1 MEKQVIVALGR
12 EFGSG
17 GHYVA
22 QKIAQDL
29 GLNYYDRKMLEDIAE
44 EKNIRIEY
52 LEKYDEKK
60 GKVIL
65 FRNVRGYTNSLEE
78 IVAEIQFEYLK
89 KKAAA
94 GESFVIVGRCADE
107 IFRGDKRLISIFVLG
122 DKEDKIRRVR
132 ERHQISRDEAYAK
145 MKWND
150 RERKRYHNRHS
161 EIKWGDSRGY
171 DICINSS
178 KLGISKTAEILESYI
193 KERTGLSFTDKEE

>member
-1 MEKQVIVALGR
+1 MEKQVIIALGR

-29 GLNYYDRKMLEDIAE
+29 GLNYYDRKILEDIAE

-78 IVAEIQFEYLK
+78 IVAEFQFEYLK
-89 KKAAA
+89 KKADA

-107 IFRGDKRLISIFVLG
+107 VFRGDKRLISIFVRG
-122 DKEDKIRRVR
+122 DREDKIQRIM
-132 ERHQISRDEAYAK
+132 ERHRISMDEANKK
-145 MKWND
+145 MKRND
-150 RERKRYHNRHS
+150 RERKRYHNRYS

-178 KLGISKTAEILESYI
+178 KLGINKTADILEAYI
-193 KERTGLSFTDKEE
+193 KGRTGLNFKEE

>member
-1 MEKQVIVALGR
+1 MEKQVIIALGR

-29 GLNYYDRKMLEDIAE
+29 RLNYYDRKILEDIAE

-78 IVAEIQFEYLK
+78 IVAEFQFEYLK
-89 KKAAA
+89 KKADA

-107 IFRGDKRLISIFVLG
+107 VFRGDKRLISIFVRG
-122 DKEDKIRRVR
+122 DREDKIQRIM
-132 ERHQISRDEAYAK
+132 ERHRISMDEANKK
-145 MKWND
+145 MKRND
-150 RERKRYHNRHS
+150 RERKRFHNRYS

-178 KLGISKTAEILESYI
+178 KLGINKTADILEAYI
-193 KERTGLSFTDKEE
+193 KERTGLNFKEE

>member
-1 MEKQVIVALGR
+1 MEKQVIIALGR

-17 GHYVA
+17 GHYMA

-29 GLNYYDRKMLEDIAE
+29 GLNYYDRKILEDIAE
-44 EKNIRIEY
+44 EKDIHIEY

-78 IVAEIQFEYLK
+78 IVAEFQFEYLK
-89 KKAAA
+89 KKADA

-107 IFRGDKRLISIFVLG
+107 IFRGDKRMISIFVLG
-122 DKEDKIRRVR
+122 DLEDKIQRIM
-132 ERHQISRDEAYAK
+132 ERHRISRDEANTK
-145 MKWND
+145 MKRND
-150 RERKRYHNRHS
+150 RERKRYHNRYS

-178 KLGISKTAEILESYI
+178 KLGINKTADILEAYI
-193 KERTGLSFTDKEE
+193 KERAGLSFTEE

>member
-1 MEKQVIVALGR
+1 MEKQVIIALGR

-29 GLNYYDRKMLEDIAE
+29 SLKYYDRKILEDIAE

-78 IVAEIQFEYLK
+78 IVAEIQFEYLR
-89 KKAAA
+89 KKAAD
-94 GESFVIVGRCADE
+94 GESLVIVGRCADE

-122 DKEDKIRRVR
+122 DWEDKIRRVM
-132 ERHQISRDEAYAK
+132 ERHQITRDEAVTK
-145 MKWND
+145 MKRND

-178 KLGISKTAEILESYI
+178 KLGINKTADILELYI
-193 KERTGLSFTDKEE
+193 KECIGLNFTE

>member
-1 MEKQVIVALGR
+1 MEKQVIIALGR

-29 GLNYYDRKMLEDIAE
+29 GLNYYDRKILEDIAE

-65 FRNVRGYTNSLEE
+65 FRNVKGYTNSLEE
-78 IVAEIQFEYLK
+78 IVAEFQFEYLK
-89 KKAAA
+89 KKADA

-107 IFRGDKRLISIFVLG
+107 VFRGDKRLISIFVCG
-122 DKEDKIRRVR
+122 DREDKIQRIM
-132 ERHQISRDEAYAK
+132 ERHRISMDEANKK
-145 MKWND
+145 MKRND
-150 RERKRYHNRHS
+150 RERKRYHNRYS

-178 KLGISKTAEILESYI
+178 KLGINKTADILEAYI
-193 KERTGLSFTDKEE
+193 KERTGLNFKEE

>member
-1 MEKQVIVALGR
+1 MEKQVIIALGR

-29 GLNYYDRKMLEDIAE
+29 GFNYYDRKILEDIAE

-78 IVAEIQFEYLK
+78 IVAEFQFEYLK
-89 KKAAA
+89 KKADA

-107 IFRGDKRLISIFVLG
+107 VFRGDKRLISIFVRG
-122 DKEDKIRRVR
+122 DREDKIQRIM
-132 ERHQISRDEAYAK
+132 ERHRISMDEANKK
-145 MKWND
+145 MKRND
-150 RERKRYHNRHS
+150 RERKRYHNRYS

-178 KLGISKTAEILESYI
+178 KLGINKTADILEAYI
-193 KERTGLSFTDKEE
+193 KERTGLNFKEE

>member
-22 QKIAQDL
+22 QKIAKDL
-29 GLNYYDRKMLEDIAE
+29 GLNYYDRKILEDIAE
-44 EKNIRIEY
+44 VKNIRIEH

-78 IVAEIQFEYLK
+78 IAAEIQFEYLR
-89 KKAAA
+89 KKAAT

-122 DKEDKIRRVR
+122 DREDKIRCIS
-132 ERHQISRDEAYAK
+132 EHHQLSRDEAYAK
-145 MKWND
+145 MKRND
-150 RERKRYHNRHS
+150 EERKKYHNKYS
-161 EIKWGDSRGY
+161 ETVWGDSRGY

-178 KLGISKTAEILESYI
+178 KLGISKTADILESYI
-193 KERTGLSFTDKEE
+193 KERTGFIFIDKDK